1 MRKEITFRELTKIFL
16 QYLKENNAYDKYKR
30 AVRTQQRCYIKGW
43 YNHINPLTISAIATP
58 SILSNRPNELIN
70 FSFNWYRTPEGHN
83 YWSDLD
89 ARWRILMYN
98 YILR

>member
-30 AVRTQQRCYIKGW
+30 AVRTQQNIKGW
-43 YNHINPLTISAIATP
+43 YNHINPLTISAIANP
-58 SILSNRPNELIN
+58 SILSNEPNELIN
-70 FSFNWYRTPEGHN
+70 FSFNWTRTPEGHT

-89 ARWRILMYN
+89 VRWRTLMSN
-98 YILR
+98 YILK